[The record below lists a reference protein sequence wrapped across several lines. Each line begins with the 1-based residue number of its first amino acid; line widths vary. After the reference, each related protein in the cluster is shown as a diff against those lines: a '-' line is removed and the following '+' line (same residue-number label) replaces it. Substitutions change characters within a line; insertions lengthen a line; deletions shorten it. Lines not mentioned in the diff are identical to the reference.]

1 MSDDRLRREPWIH
14 TWTDG
19 DGIRRQAVVHYT
31 RDDRAV
37 VFDPRYPG
45 DEEPWFDADTVNWR
59 CGDEDL
65 VTLGD
70 PNDPGFG
77 LVDADW
83 YADED
88 IDAEPVIQD
97 TTPAAPAPAAEH
109 QASDQTKEHSTMAIT
124 QIPEVVNHQALL
136 AGLAAIRMEVEA
148 RQEDVTNLAAWSSEM
163 ADRWRQAGEELA
175 SLELDTNTIAHTA
188 MLADTISGQARSAV
202 AYRSL
207 TDQSVNQAEVASRTA
222 RRHHGRIEEAV
233 NDAPV
238 RMAKNTF
245 YNAE

>member
-1 MSDDRLRREPWIH
+1 MSDDRLRRKPWIH
-14 TWTDG
+14 TWTDD
-19 DGIRRQAVVHYT
+19 DGIRRQAVIHYT
-31 RDDRAV
+31 RDDRSV

-45 DEEPWFDADTVNWR
+45 DPEPWFDGDTVNWR

-70 PNDPGFG
+70 PNDPHFG
-77 LVDADW
+77 LVDPDW
-83 YADED
+83 ELEEDDETD
-88 IDAEPVIQD
+88 PVIQD
-97 TTPAAPAPAAEH
+97 IPSAAATSAAEH
-109 QASDQTKEHSTMAIT
+109 QEPEQTKEYSTMAIA

-163 ADRWRQAGEELA
+163 ADRWRHIGEELA
-175 SLELDTNTIAHTA
+175 GLELDTNTIAHTA
-188 MLADTISGQARSAV
+188 MLADTITGQARSAV
-202 AYRSL
+202 AYRGL